1 MSAGSAPPKGLRLS
15 QLERDGEELVV
26 LSFPSPRRG
35 LPAGLSPAEIEVA
48 LMVRYGLSNAEI
60 AAARGV
66 SVRTVANQL
75 QGLFRKLGVGS
86 RLELARKV
94 GG

>member
-1 MSAGSAPPKGLRLS
+1 MSDERAPPKGLRLS
-15 QLERDGEELVV
+15 QLEHGGDDLLV
-26 LSFPSPRRG
+26 LSFPSPRRRLPEG
-35 LPAGLSPAEIEVA
+35 LTPAEIEVA
-48 LMVRYGLSNAEI
+48 LMVRHGLSNAEI

-75 QGLFRKLGVGS
+75 QALFRKLGVGS
-86 RLELARKV
+86 RIELARKV